1 MYVCEMC
8 ESIFS
13 RPEVEYIDD
22 EREYGE
28 VCPYCGS
35 TDIGSFQEEIDR

>member
-1 MYVCEMC
+1 MYYCRMC

-13 RPEVEYIDD
+13 RPETEWVDD
-22 EREYGE
+22 DREYAE

-35 TDIGSFQEEIDR
+35 TDISSVQEERDR